1 MRLMF
6 SQTHQSGAGKFPM
19 LAFHLYH
26 SFSCCQGL
34 RIDTLEMAAVAIA
47 VYVRKATAA
56 ATAAVGDHL
65 NCQPQLSQRCSERY

>member
-1 MRLMF
+1 LRIDTPAMVAGSVAACLMF

-19 LAFHLYH
+19 LSFHLYH

-47 VYVRKATAA
+47 V
-56 ATAAVGDHL
+56 
-65 NCQPQLSQRCSERY
+65 